1 MSSQAPHELHGLFYP
16 KSIAVVGVSP
26 SVDATMMDQGRNYIK
41 GSINQNFNG
50 KIYPVHPK
58 AQDTLG
64 YKTYARVKD
73 IPGSVDLVIF
83 TVPASAVL
91 DVMGDCV
98 EKKVKFVHLFTAGF
112 SESDREE
119 YAEIEK
125 KLVEVAK
132 KGGIRVVGPNC
143 MGVYCPE
150 GGLAF
155 QPFFPYAPGPTAF
168 FSQSGQMAGNFIVK
182 SSAKALSFSKV
193 ISFGNSSDL
202 CANEFLRYF
211 YQDDKTKVIG
221 AYLEGLK
228 DGRKFFD
235 VARAVTREKPL
246 VIYKGGRTRGGSRAV
261 KSHTAAIAGS
271 LKVWESFCKQTGI
284 ISVKSMDELILTLS
298 AVQRMPLP
306 GGKNVAIVGGAG
318 GGSVTMTD
326 IAEAQGLFV
335 PRLSEGTIAK
345 LEEIIPPQGTSVKNP
360 LDVGMTAFF
369 NKQNFLKIIELLRD
383 DPRIDALIFLQQL
396 GLFHRFGGRG
406 VVNMMIEM
414 TLKAKEKLEKPIM
427 LVLEKEDAFGGEEF
441 VKMAQDRYNNENM
454 ATFPSV
460 ELAARV
466 TRNLADY
473 QKFLSGQGNRK
484 S

>member
-1 MSSQAPHELHGLFYP
+1 MTQASHELHRLFHP
-16 KSIAVVGVSP
+16 RSIAVVGVSP
-26 SVDATMMDQGRNYIK
+26 SVNTIPMDQGQNYIK
-41 GSINQNFNG
+41 GSIGQNFSG

-64 YKTYARVKD
+64 FKTYASVKD
-73 IPGSVDLVIF
+73 IPDKVDLVIF
-83 TVPASAVL
+83 TIPAAAVL
-91 DVMGDCV
+91 EVMEDCV

-112 SESDREE
+112 SESNRDE

-125 KLVEVAK
+125 KLVQMAK

-143 MGVYCPE
+143 MGLYCPE

-168 FSQSGQMAGNFIVK
+168 FSQSGQMAGNFIMK
-182 SSAKALSFSKV
+182 ASAKALSFSKV
-193 ISFGNSSDL
+193 VSFGNSSDL
-202 CANEFLRYF
+202 CANEFLNYL

-235 VARAVTREKPL
+235 VAKDVTRKKPL
-246 VIYKGGRTRGGSRAV
+246 VIYKGGRTNGGSRAA

-298 AVQRMPLP
+298 AVQRIPLP

-326 IAEAQGLFV
+326 IAEAEGLVV
-335 PRLSEGTIAK
+335 PQLSEGTITQ
-345 LEEIIPPQGTSVKNP
+345 LEEMIPPQGTSVKNP
-360 LDVGMTAFF
+360 LDLGMVAFF
-369 NKQNFLKIIELLRD
+369 EKSNFLKIIELLRD
-383 DPRIDALIFLQQL
+383 DPHIDSLIFLQQL
-396 GLFHRFGGRG
+396 GLFHRFGGSG
-406 VVNMMIEM
+406 VVNMMIDLTMKAIEI
-414 TLKAKEKLEKPIM
+414 LKKPLI
-427 LVLEKEDAFGGEEF
+427 LVLENDNAFGGEEF
-441 VKMAQDRYNNENM
+441 VKIAQDRYNNENM

-460 ELAARV
+460 ELASRV
-466 TRNLADY
+466 TKNLADY
-473 QKFLSGQGNRK
+473 QSYLSSQSNPR